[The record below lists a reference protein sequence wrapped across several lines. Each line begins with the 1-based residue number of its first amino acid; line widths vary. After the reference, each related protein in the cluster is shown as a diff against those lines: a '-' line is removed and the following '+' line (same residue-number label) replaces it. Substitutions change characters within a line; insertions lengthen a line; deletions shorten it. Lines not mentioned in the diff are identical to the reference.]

1 MDINRINNSFI
12 IFSFLMLDICYRQQ
26 RYEMKMR
33 NGRNSTTI
41 SSISRNL
48 KFSVLAH
55 AVEDISNEILETLLD
70 MLNDD
75 ALWYVR
81 IFMR

>member
-1 MDINRINNSFI
+1 
-12 IFSFLMLDICYRQQ
+12 MLDISYRQQ
-26 RYEMKMR
+26 RYEMKMK

-41 SSISRNL
+41 SSISRIL

-55 AVEDISNEILETLLD
+55 MVEDIAYEILETLLD

>member
-1 MDINRINNSFI
+1 MIV
-12 IFSFLMLDICYRQQ
+12 FSYFCFQMLDISYRQQ
-26 RYEMKMR
+26 RYEMKMK

-41 SSISRNL
+41 SSISRIL

-55 AVEDISNEILETLLD
+55 AVEDIAYEILETLLN